1 MAVLAAMN
9 NRILR
14 LHQCLILQ
22 STRPTQGWYL
32 FWLLLSLVFAL
43 WFSSMAMQEAFSQSY
58 VIQDDARQHVFWM
71 RRFLDTN
78 AFPNDPIADYFQ
90 AVAPSGYTEFY
101 RLAANLGFDPVVFSK
116 VLPLGLTLI
125 TTGYS
130 FGLCLELLPMPAVGF
145 GASLLLNQIIWVNDD
160 VVSGT
165 PRAFVYPLLTA
176 FLFYL
181 VRRSLLP
188 CLITIVLQGLFYPQT
203 VLLSAGLLTAQLLDW
218 RRGLPRLSRHAA
230 DYRFCCIGIG
240 VAIAILLPYALSTS
254 DYGPVATWNDALTM
268 PEFQPGGRVAFFSDD
283 GNWKFWVE
291 GGRSGLLPRYDRLPV
306 ALYAAIALPM
316 MLWGSRWFPL
326 TRHLR
331 PPMRL
336 LWDLII
342 VSLAWYGLA
351 YAVLYR
357 LHLPSRYTQHT
368 FRIGL
373 ALATAIAL
381 LILVDALLHWA
392 EVAHGKHRWRNA
404 VALGLSVAIALVL
417 LLFPL
422 FGQFPRPGYIEG
434 DYPDLYVFFA
444 QQPTDTVIASIADE
458 ASNIPSFSVRSVVTA
473 REYAIPYHLGYYR
486 EFVQRT
492 TDVITAQYSPNLDTL
507 RTVTNRYNVD
517 FWLLDRKAF
526 APIYLRR
533 SWVNQ
538 YPAVTRPIMRSLRQ
552 GRIPMLQAVQF
563 PCAVFENADVLV
575 VDAACA
581 VEHGQDFI
589 EAD

>member
-1 MAVLAAMN
+1 MN

-22 STRPTQGWYL
+22 STRPAQGWYL
-32 FWLLLSLVFAL
+32 FWLVLSLLFAL
-43 WFSSMAMQEAFSQSY
+43 WCSSMALQEAFHQSY
-58 VIQDDARQHVFWM
+58 VIQDDALQHVFWM
-71 RRFLDTN
+71 RRFLNPTV
-78 AFPNDPIADYFQ
+78 FPDDPIADYFQ
-90 AVAPSGYTEFY
+90 AIAPSGYTWLY
-101 RLAANLGFDPVVFSK
+101 RSLTSLSIDPVWLSK
-116 VLPLGLTLI
+116 VLPVGLTVI
-125 TTGYS
+125 TTGYC
-130 FGLCLELLPMPAVGF
+130 FVLCLELLPMPAAGF

-188 CLITIVLQGLFYPQT
+188 CLVTIVLQGLFYPQT
-203 VLLSAGLLTAQLLDW
+203 VLLSAGLLTAQMVDW
-218 RRGLPRLSRHAA
+218 RRGWPTLSRQSA

-240 VAIAILLPYALSTS
+240 VAIAIMLPYALSTS

-268 PEFQPGGRVAFFSDD
+268 PEFQPGGRAAFFSDD
-283 GNWKFWVE
+283 GSWQFWVK
-291 GGRSGLLPRYDRLPV
+291 GGRSGLLPRYDRLPIV
-306 ALYAAIALPM
+306 LYAAIALPL
-316 MLWGSRWFPL
+316 MLWCPRWFPL
-326 TRHLR
+326 TRHLK
-331 PPMRL
+331 PSMRL
-336 LWDLII
+336 LWDLIV
-342 VSLAWYGLA
+342 VSLAWYGIA

-368 FRIGL
+368 FRVGL

-381 LILVDALLHWA
+381 LIAIDALLHWA
-392 EVAHGKHRWRNA
+392 EVAHGKHRWRNG
-404 VALGLSVAIALVL
+404 VALVCSAAIALVL

-422 FGQFPRPGYIEG
+422 FGQFPRTGYIEG

-444 QQPTDTVIASIADE
+444 QQPADTVIASIADE

-473 REYAIPYHLGYYR
+473 REFGIPYHLGYYR
-486 EFVQRT
+486 QFVQRT
-492 TDVITAQYSPNLDTL
+492 TDVITAQYSPDLDTL
-507 RTVTNRYNVD
+507 RTVTNTYNID
-517 FWLLDRKAF
+517 FWLLDRTAF
-526 APIYLRR
+526 ETPYLRR

-538 YPAVTRPIMRSLRQ
+538 YPDVTRPIQRSLRQ
-552 GRIPMLQAVQF
+552 GRIPMLQAVRF
-563 PCAVFENADVLV
+563 PCAVFENADLLV

-589 EAD
+589 EP